1 MTKRECLLSA
11 AWTGLPL
18 TLAGRELSLPF
29 GRFEILRL
37 WDNII
42 FGTNSKRDQSEIAA
56 VYECAWVMFMTR
68 DELAAVQS
76 MTPDDF
82 RKAFADWC
90 LDHEDELPAVKE
102 GIAGRLEQLKAAMV
116 ESVTPGKE
124 DARHAS

>member
-11 AWTGLPL
+11 AWTGSPL

-37 WDNII
+37 WDNVI
-42 FGTNSKRDQSEIAA
+42 FGSNSKRDQTEIGA

-68 DELAAVQS
+68 EELAKVQA
-76 MTPDDF
+76 MPPEEF

-90 LDHEDELPAVKE
+90 LDHEDELPSVKE
-102 GIAGRLEQLKAAMV
+102 GIAGRLEQLQAAMV

-124 DARHAS
+124 DARRAS

>member
-1 MTKRECLLSA
+1 M
-11 AWTGLPL
+11 
-18 TLAGRELSLPF
+18 LAGRELSLPF

-68 DELAAVQS
+68 QELTAVQA

-90 LDHEDELPAVKE
+90 LDHEDDLPAVKD

-116 ESVTPGKE
+116 ESVAPGKE

>member
-1 MTKRECLLSA
+1 MLS
-11 AWTGLPL
+11 
-18 TLAGRELSLPF
+18 GRELTLPF

-68 DELAAVQS
+68 EEIAAVQS
-76 MTPDDF
+76 MQQEDF
-82 RKAFADWC
+82 RKAFAGWC
-90 LDHEDELPAVKE
+90 LDHEEELPSVKD
-102 GIAGRLEQLKAAMV
+102 GIAERLEQLKAAMV
-116 ESVTPGKE
+116 GSVTPGKE

>member
-1 MTKRECLLSA
+1 
-11 AWTGLPL
+11 
-18 TLAGRELSLPF
+18 
-29 GRFEILRL
+29 L

-68 DELAAVQS
+68 EELANVQS
-76 MTPDDF
+76 MPPEDF

-90 LDHEDELPAVKE
+90 LDHEDDLPAVKD
-102 GIAGRLEQLKAAMV
+102 GIAGRLGQLKAAMV
-116 ESVTPGKE
+116 ESVAPGKE

>member
-11 AWTGLPL
+11 AWTGSPL
-18 TLAGRELSLPF
+18 TLAGRELTLPF

-42 FGTNSKRDQSEIAA
+42 FGTASKRDQSEIAA

-68 DELAAVQS
+68 DELMEVQR
-76 MTPDDF
+76 MTPEDF
-82 RKAFADWC
+82 RKAFAAWC
-90 LDHEDELPAVKE
+90 LAHEEELPSVKD
-102 GIAGRLEQLKAAMV
+102 GIAERLEQLKAAMV
-116 ESVTPGKE
+116 ESVAPGKE